1 MHKCTNQYFIIFHF
15 GEPFFIQDSPT
26 VSIMNMDHLDV
37 VENATLQLA
46 CQVLDANPTLNT
58 FSWYKGRSTTPIGLL
73 SNFSISKV
81 IRTDSEE
88 YRCEGSNGIG
98 QNGVDTVYVNVLC
111 RYQSYYNIMCN
122 IFW

>member
-26 VSIMNMDHLDV
+26 VSIMNMDPFEV
-37 VENATLQLA
+37 VENVILQLA
-46 CQVLDANPTLNT
+46 CQVLGANPAVNL
-58 FSWYKGRSTTPIGLL
+58 FSWYKGSSTTPIRLL

-81 IRTDSEE
+81 IRTDSGE
-88 YRCEGSNGIG
+88 YRCEGSNGID
-98 QNGVDTVYVNVLC
+98 QNGVDTVYVIVLC